1 MGKNESRSI
10 IEKNMR
16 HLFAEDLAA
25 CERMSAVLD
34 EAASL
39 SASAVARMLREGRFS
54 AEEVRREPPACLPE
68 LPHALF
74 DETPA
79 ENRPLA
85 AAKLSA
91 DTGAYLAAYAE
102 RLSAALADA
111 RLHPSPYMFVAHAA
125 RRTPLRT
132 AVPETAAFRRATE
145 VLAAHTGGL
154 DAVPVRSFS
163 DACDAV
169 VGGDCAY
176 CILPLENSR
185 DGFLSTTLRMMTE
198 NDLFVTRVCEIADE
212 SGAVTRFA
220 LLCRE
225 GDALPDGG
233 GIPQVALR
241 MPLGG
246 ADTLPGLFTAMAA
259 LGVTLVRTASQPL
272 GYTDGYA
279 QLCTFGGTKEALF
292 AFLFLLAATRQSYIL
307 LGVYETVT
315 PD

>member
-16 HLFAEDLAA
+16 HLFADTP
-25 CERMSAVLD
+25 
-34 EAASL
+34 
-39 SASAVARMLREGRFS
+39 
-54 AEEVRREPPACLPE
+54 EENL
-68 LPHALF
+68 
-74 DETPA
+74 
-79 ENRPLA
+79 PLA
-85 AAKLSA
+85 GAKLSA
-91 DTGAYLAAYAE
+91 DMGAYLAAYAA
-102 RLSAALADA
+102 RLTAEIKRA
-111 RLHPSPYMFVAHAA
+111 RLHPSPSMFAA
-125 RRTPLRT
+125 RAARTVPMRV
-132 AVPETAAFRRATE
+132 AVPETAAFRRAMET
-145 VLAAHTGGL
+145 LAARTEG
-154 DAVPVRSFS
+154 AEAQFVRSFA

-292 AFLFLLAATRQSYIL
+292 AFLFLLTATRQSYIL